1 MMKSSTCTG
10 HGTVSP
16 PQPRRDIASWPTAR
30 GEGTSSSGIPVVV
43 LSTIVGTGVF
53 ASLQRGDV
61 PTPVR
66 VVVGSISIL
75 TAVISSLQT
84 FLRYGTGPRG
94 TASRYET
101 LRRDM
106 ARVPALPPKAR
117 TEPVREMESV
127 RRRMDRYAKESPTIG
142 GWQWGKLE
150 RQFHLSKVP
159 QTRPGRDAPS
169 ASPGRRGLCRP
180 ATRLG
185 RGEIGETLI

>member
-1 MMKSSTCTG
+1 MARTQTRGAGQGSPEAAWDDEVEHLYGAWHRLAAAAEAG
-10 HGTVSP
+10 HRLMADRTRRRYLFLGDP
-16 PQPRRDIASWPTAR
+16 GGGPIDDRRDRCLRLPPEGRRPDPRSR
-30 GEGTSSSGIPVVV
+30 G
-43 LSTIVGTGVF
+43 
-53 ASLQRGDV
+53 R
-61 PTPVR
+61 
-66 VVVGSISIL
+66 
-75 TAVISSLQT
+75 
-84 FLRYGTGPRG
+84 PRG